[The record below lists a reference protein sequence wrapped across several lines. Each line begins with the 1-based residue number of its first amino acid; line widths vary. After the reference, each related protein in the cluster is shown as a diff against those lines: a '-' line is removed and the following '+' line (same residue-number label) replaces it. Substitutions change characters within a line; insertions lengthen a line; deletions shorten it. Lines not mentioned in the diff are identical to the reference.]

1 MKFSLMVQAL
11 LLLALLTPVDAG
23 AKTFK
28 IATISPDGLA
38 WMKKLRAGVKDIE
51 TQTGGR
57 VQFKIYPG
65 GVQGDDYT
73 VLRKMRIGQLQGG
86 AVAASS
92 LTRFYPD
99 LQIYSLPLKFHTNEE
114 VDFVRHHMDDRIIDG
129 LARSGVVSFALAE
142 TGFAYLLS
150 VRPVNSLA
158 DLQNMKM
165 WVPDG
170 DPVAAK
176 IIQSFGISPIPLHVT
191 DVLAALQTG
200 LVDAVMIPPLVA
212 LALQWHNQVHYM
224 LDVPL
229 VYTYS
234 TMMLDKKEFD
244 GIASED
250 QRVVETVMSRLFE
263 EVDSATRTDNTAAYQ
278 ALLNQGIRRTTPDP
292 AQLKEWRDQAEVTI
306 RQLVGGADIS
316 AESVE
321 ALNGLLRQTR
331 VQADASAS
339 E

>member
-1 MKFSLMVQAL
+1 
-11 LLLALLTPVDAG
+11 
-23 AKTFK
+23 
-28 IATISPDGLA
+28 
-38 WMKKLRAGVKDIE
+38 
-51 TQTGGR
+51 
-57 VQFKIYPG
+57 
-65 GVQGDDYT
+65 
-73 VLRKMRIGQLQGG
+73 
-86 AVAASS
+86 
-92 LTRFYPD
+92 
-99 LQIYSLPLKFHTNEE
+99 
-114 VDFVRHHMDDRIIDG
+114 
-129 LARSGVVSFALAE
+129 
-142 TGFAYLLS
+142 
-150 VRPVNSLA
+150 
-158 DLQNMKM
+158 MKM